1 MWINNITEFK
11 GKKSHDH
18 LTTLKKKAFDKIQN
32 LFMLKFLK
40 RLGIQVVNLN
50 IIKPMYIK
58 PIANFKLNGEELKAI
73 PLKSGTKQ
81 GCPLSLY
88 QFNILLEVLA
98 KSKIQLKEINW
109 IQIGKED
116 VKVSVL
122 IDKIM
127 ADISHFKN
135 STRELLQL
143 VKAISK
149 MHRI

>member
-1 MWINNITEFK
+1 LWINNITELK

-73 PLKSGTKQ
+73 PLKSGQ
-81 GCPLSLY
+81 G
-88 QFNILLEVLA
+88 
-98 KSKIQLKEINW
+98 
-109 IQIGKED
+109 
-116 VKVSVL
+116 
-122 IDKIM
+122 
-127 ADISHFKN
+127 
-135 STRELLQL
+135 
-143 VKAISK
+143 KAVHSIYS
-149 MHRI
+149 I